1 MVSLHNLF
9 ENFFYYYFLLL
20 IWWNMSISYQSIRT
34 ISKVKKFDLKEIRFY
49 FNAQEFI
56 WYEEKYNLVLS
67 LLQIDT
73 LN

>member
-1 MVSLHNLF
+1 
-9 ENFFYYYFLLL
+9 
-20 IWWNMSISYQSIRT
+20 MSISYQSIRT